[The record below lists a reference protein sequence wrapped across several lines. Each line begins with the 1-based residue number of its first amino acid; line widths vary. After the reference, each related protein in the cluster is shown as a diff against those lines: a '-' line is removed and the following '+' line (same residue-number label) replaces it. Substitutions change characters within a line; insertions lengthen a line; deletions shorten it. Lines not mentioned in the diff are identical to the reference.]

1 MKQGY
6 IYSPPSGPWWSM
18 ATSLNRYL
26 PYLLI
31 AIVLAYAVKIIVF

>member
-1 MKQGY
+1 
-6 IYSPPSGPWWSM
+6 M

-31 AIVLAYAVKIIVF
+31 AIVLAYAVNRIVF